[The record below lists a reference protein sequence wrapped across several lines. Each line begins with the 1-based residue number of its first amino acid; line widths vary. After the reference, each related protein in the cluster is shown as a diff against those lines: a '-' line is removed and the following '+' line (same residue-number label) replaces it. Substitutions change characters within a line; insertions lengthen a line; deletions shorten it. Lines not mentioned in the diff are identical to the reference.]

1 MNSKNLFN
9 FINRIVLLSLVVMV
23 SMIAVSAT
31 PSKATEEQRKIIGV
45 WQLQKNTNG
54 KQSKHIKPEFFPV
67 PVDFAP
73 ESLILAADDEV
84 TEITI
89 NEEFKDFV
97 NTQTLPVDGTLV
109 TKNIELIGKVSSKA
123 NWVGKKLMV
132 EIVTSN
138 GDKITETFEI
148 STNQKQLIV
157 NLQMSSNRN
166 AKVTKTRRVYD
177 RIAEPAEE
185 KTAQVGITVY
195 PL

>member
-23 SMIAVSAT
+23 SMIAVSAN

-109 TKNIELIGKVSSKA
+109 TRNIELIGKVSSKA

-148 STNQKQLIV
+148 SANQKQLIV
-157 NLQMSSNRN
+157 NLQMSGNRN